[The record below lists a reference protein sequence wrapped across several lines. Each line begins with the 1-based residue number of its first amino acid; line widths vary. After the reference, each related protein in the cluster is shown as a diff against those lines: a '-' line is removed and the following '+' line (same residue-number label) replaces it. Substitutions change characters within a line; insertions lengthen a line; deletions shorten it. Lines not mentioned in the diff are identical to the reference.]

1 MAGNLTATEE
11 RAFKLMLEFDTIRGS
26 DSTGVYIVPRHLSQ
40 HNKPKLVKSVGTP
53 WDLYKAEGW
62 RTALAGQNKV
72 LIGHNRA
79 ATRGFVTE
87 ENAHPFDFGVVVGA
101 HNGTL
106 QNQTLLDKDR
116 EWAVD
121 SQAIF
126 HHMSLHGP
134 KETIEKIHG
143 AFALTWYNT
152 EDNTFN
158 VCRNKERPLVFTFS
172 EDGKT
177 LFWAS
182 EAWMLSVA
190 LSRCGIKHKEL
201 LIFAENVHYC
211 FDLSST
217 KVEELPKAR
226 AVKYA
231 EYVPPPVAS
240 YYKGRRGWGGYD
252 YEEDGY
258 WNNYGRR
265 ADPVGTPPPFRRT
278 ANNNVFALPPPAS
291 KKNVAGTAARGL
303 VEFIITQINPRSSVN
318 PMAYIAGHIKG
329 DVGAPI
335 RCYAPENG
343 PDWKMLAHLGAEFS
357 GRVKSESSYCLID
370 LRTIFPVNKAV
381 RVIRPDE
388 LEFEDEKANHPEVY
402 PVGSRGAKTN
412 RKGFAEWTKKGCAIC
427 SSPASIEDAGKLVW
441 IFEDTDFICHG
452 CQSTEIG
459 KEYCS
464 ISTGVCV

>member
-11 RAFKLMLEFDTIRGS
+11 RAFKQMLEFDTIRGS
-26 DSTGVYIVPRHLSQ
+26 DSTGVYVVPRHIGQ
-40 HNKPKLVKSVGTP
+40 HTKPKLVKAVGTP
-53 WDLYKAEGW
+53 WDLYKTDGW
-62 RTALAGQNKV
+62 KNALAGQNKV

-152 EDNTFN
+152 VDNTLN

-211 FDLSST
+211 FDLSAT
-217 KVEELPKAR
+217 KIEELPKAR

-231 EYVPPPVAS
+231 EYVPPPVTS
-240 YYKGRRGWGGYD
+240 YYQGRRNWPGYYDEDDGWH
-252 YEEDGY
+252 
-258 WNNYGRR
+258 NHNRR
-265 ADPVGTPPPFRRT
+265 TTPVGTPPPFRRGT
-278 ANNNVFALPPPAS
+278 DNNVFALPPP
-291 KKNVAGTAARGL
+291 KKVLAPKTTGGL
-303 VEFIITQINPRSSVN
+303 IEFVITQINPRSSVN
-318 PMAYIAGHIKG
+318 PMAYIAGHVKG
-329 DVGAPI
+329 DVGAPV
-335 RCYAPENG
+335 RCYPVENG
-343 PDWKMLAHLGAEFS
+343 SDWKMLAKLGDTFR
-357 GRVKSESSYCLID
+357 GKVKSESSYFLID
-370 LRTIFPVNKAV
+370 LRTIFPVGKEIKVV
-381 RVIRPDE
+381 RVND
-388 LEFEDEKANHPEVY
+388 LEFEDEKNTTPEVY

-427 SSPASIEDAGKLVW
+427 SSPASIEDASKLVW

-464 ISTGVCV
+464 ISGGVCV